1 MTTKAN
7 KFIGILIN
15 DAACRLN
22 GVPTEVIGAIGEVL
36 RDFLHINLENI
47 TITVMEEDEL
57 MKVLSKEALT
67 SAEDSNFCE
76 GNLLEKLVGDINYI
90 YEFLKNRI
98 TISESV
104 PSASKIVIYKS
115 YLKAVASGSDA
126 ALCAIVLPVT
136 HAISVIAKTKR
147 WNKFKTT
154 LTKTTDVQFATALI
168 QLAKEL

>member
-1 MTTKAN
+1 MNTKDN
-7 KFIGILIN
+7 KFIGIFVHCCGDI
-15 DAACRLN
+15 
-22 GVPTEVIGAIGEVL
+22 PTGAIAALGEVL

-47 TITVMEEDEL
+47 TITVMEEDEV
-57 MKVLSKEALT
+57 MKVLSKEALI

-76 GNLLEKLVGDINYI
+76 PEKLVDDINYI

-104 PSASKIVIYKS
+104 PNASKIVIYKS

-126 ALCAIVLPVT
+126 GLCAIVLPVT
-136 HAISVIAKTKR
+136 HAISAIAKTKR
-147 WNKFKTT
+147 WNKFKAT